1 MKMYRSLPY
10 FACVG
15 LLALSALTGCGS
27 VKLPE
32 VKLPSLPL
40 IGGSNKPTI
49 TGATV
54 KGVNLNNP
62 VAAVTTDLP
71 ISLSAA
77 KNEWT
82 SFSVQVAGLPQLTA
96 KKKVALKLAHLT
108 GAGDVAPDN
117 FSAFQILSM
126 PIDVN
131 RAGFVRHTGLGV
143 SRTMLPRALLPMN
156 MSDGAVDLAQARD
169 QASPGA
175 PRGTS
180 DPLMFWI
187 DVHIPP

>member
-1 MKMYRSLPY
+1 MKTYRLLSLY
-10 FACVG
+10 AFLC
-15 LLALSALTGCGS
+15 LFALSALSGCGG

-32 VKLPSLPL
+32 VKLPSLPRL
-40 IGGSNKPTI
+40 GGGNNKPTI

-62 VAAVTTDLP
+62 VATVPTDLP

-82 SFSVQVAGLPQLTA
+82 SFSVQVAGLPPLNG
-96 KKKVALKLAHLT
+96 KKKVTLKLAHLT
-108 GAGDVAPDN
+108 GAGDVAPES

-131 RAGFVRHTGLGV
+131 
-143 SRTMLPRALLPMN
+143 
-156 MSDGAVDLAQARD
+156 
-169 QASPGA
+169 
-175 PRGTS
+175 
-180 DPLMFWI
+180 
-187 DVHIPP
+187 